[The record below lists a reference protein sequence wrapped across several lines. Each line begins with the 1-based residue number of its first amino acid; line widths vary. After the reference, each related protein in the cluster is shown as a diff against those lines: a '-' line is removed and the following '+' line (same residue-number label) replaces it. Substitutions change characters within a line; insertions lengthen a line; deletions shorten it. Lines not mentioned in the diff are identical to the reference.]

1 MDNKSHVYFDDAGAV
16 ALGSAAYGQ
25 GIGAILLD
33 DVKCNGDEN
42 DIFACDYT
50 PNHNCGHYEDASVQC
65 NGPGSEYK

>member
-1 MDNKSHVYFDDAGAV
+1 MLSGAV

-25 GIGAILLD
+25 GIGEILLD

-50 PNHNCGHYEDASVQC
+50 VDHNCGHSEDAAVEC
-65 NGPGSEYK
+65 TGPGS